1 MKTKLFIS
9 LFALALI
16 VSIYA
21 PAQTAAP
28 AEFDIKPLL
37 EKYIAGLPEKFGG
50 IAPAALNDQIA
61 AAKPFLLDVRE
72 AKELADNGFING
84 AVNIP
89 IRTLAK
95 NLDKLPAKDKPIVV
109 YCAIGHRGAIALE
122 TLQLLGYTNVK
133 SPLGGL
139 NAWKSANLP
148 VATGTPAAPKKGKAP
163 NVDKKL
169 LAVLDKYLSGLPEKF
184 NLIAPAALNEQIAVA
199 KPFLLDVREEK
210 EITEN
215 GKLADSVNIPI
226 RSLVKSLDKLPAKDK
241 PIVAYCAVGHRGGLA
256 MMTLQL
262 LGYTNVKSLSEGL
275 NAWKKANLPIVK

>member
-1 MKTKLFIS
+1 MKTKLFVP
-9 LFALALI
+9 LFVLALI
-16 VSIYA
+16 VSIYM

-28 AEFDIKPLL
+28 TAFDIKPVLD
-37 EKYIAGLPEKFGG
+37 KYLSGLPEKFSG

-72 AKELADNGFING
+72 EKELTEKGFING

-95 NLDKLPAKDKPIVV
+95 NLDKLPAKDKPIVA

-122 TLQLLGYTNVK
+122 TLQLLGYSNVK
-133 SPLGGL
+133 SLLGGL

-148 VATGTPAAPKKGKAP
+148 VDTVKPVAPRKGKAP

-169 LAVLDKYLSGLPEKF
+169 FSVLDKYLSGLPEKF
-184 NLIAPAALNEQIAVA
+184 SGIAPVALNDQIAVA

-210 EITEN
+210 EVTAD

-226 RSLVKSLDKLPAKDK
+226 RSLLKSLDKLPDKNK